1 MISYETLRYLPKL
14 TPLLLILCIIIG
26 LRKYRTLD
34 VFHKHLFIYLLMM
47 FIIDVLGRA
56 LKFLYGS
63 NQIVLLIYS
72 LIEICFFI
80 LFYKKHLLK
89 NKNLALII
97 LGIFGVTYI
106 IGEIVYYFILNNVS
120 ATNFQPY
127 SKVVDNAVIIL
138 LALTFLQEKMSDFR
152 ESKWQNFRLNLV
164 ILVFFTLNTLIFLP
178 FNFLVNE
185 SSGVKFYFWTGNVII
200 TLLFYTF
207 LISEI
212 WRNAKT
218 KKIKT

>member
-14 TPLLLILCIIIG
+14 TPLLLILSITIG
-26 LRKYRTLD
+26 LSRYRTLD
-34 VFHKHLFIYLLMM
+34 IFHKHLFIYLIMM

-56 LKFLYGS
+56 LKFIYGT
-63 NQIVLLIYS
+63 NQVVLLIYS
-72 LIEICFFI
+72 LTEICFFL

-89 NKNLALII
+89 KKNLALTI
-97 LGIFGVTYI
+97 LGIFGIIYI
-106 IGEIVYYFILNNVS
+106 VGEIVYYFILNDVN
-120 ATNFQPY
+120 AIDFQPY

-152 ESKWQNFRLNLV
+152 ESKWENFRLNLV

-185 SSGVKFYFWTGNVII
+185 SSGVKFYFWTGNVIV
-200 TLLFYTF
+200 TLFFYTF
-207 LISEI
+207 IINEI
-212 WRNAKT
+212 WRNAKSKT
-218 KKIKT
+218 IK